1 MLCQKCEREVAL
13 GERGRRPTPPSAKH
27 PDLNA
32 QLCAGCGALL
42 PAEDGTRRM
51 LEKLSQLSRFG
62 LGGESPPLLE
72 SYPSRNADD

>member
-1 MLCQKCEREVAL
+1 MLCEKCEREAAL
-13 GERGRRPTPPSAKH
+13 GKRGRRIPAAAVKH

-32 QLCAGCGALL
+32 QLCTSCGAVL

-72 SYPSRNADD
+72 SYPSPADD